1 MLFNSRWLK
10 CLSTVSVVCS
20 FIALSGCGEQGNVS
34 PKQMQQSGS
43 AQSSVSIT
51 GAGAS
56 FPAPVYTKWSD
67 QYYKDTQAKVNYQ
80 SIGSSAGIKQI
91 IAKTVDFGASDAPL
105 KEEQLQKDNLFQFP
119 TVVGGVVL
127 AVNIKGMQSNELI
140 LNGEVLADIY
150 LGKIKKWNDAA
161 IQKLNPQ
168 LSLPDQNIAVVR
180 RADGSGTSFV
190 FTSYLSKVNA
200 NWKEKIGSGSTV
212 EWPHGIGGKGNDGVS
227 ALVQQTAGAI
237 GYVEYAYAKQNK
249 LAYTKL
255 ISADGEVVS
264 PTGESFSAAAVSAN
278 WAESFA
284 QDLTNSKGANAWP
297 ISSTT
302 FIVLHKKQADEN
314 KAKEIIKFFDWT
326 YDDAAKKMVVDLD
339 YAPLPDSV
347 ISIVR
352 EQLSKNIVNEQG
364 NPVYQSGKP

>member
-1 MLFNSRWLK
+1 MLFTSRCLK
-10 CLSTVSVVCS
+10 CLSTVAVLCS
-20 FIALSGCGEQGNVS
+20 FITLTGCGEQSNVS
-34 PKQMQQSGS
+34 PKQAVG
-43 AQSSVSIT
+43 AQSSVNIT

-56 FPAPVYTKWSD
+56 FPALVYTKWSD

-80 SIGSSAGIKQI
+80 SIGSSAGVKQI

-105 KEEQLQKDNLFQFP
+105 KEEQLEKENLFQFP
-119 TVVGGVVL
+119 TVIGGVVL
-127 AVNIKGMQSNELI
+127 AVNIKGIQTNELI

-150 LGKIKKWNDAA
+150 LGKIKKWNDVA
-161 IQKLNPQ
+161 IKKLNPD
-168 LSLPDQNIAVVR
+168 LSLPDQNMAVVR

-190 FTSYLSKVNA
+190 FTSYLSKVSA
-200 NWKEKIGSGSTV
+200 GWKEKIGSGSTV
-212 EWPHGIGGKGNDGVS
+212 EWPYGIGGKGNDGVS

-255 ISADGEVVS
+255 VSADGEVVS

-278 WAESFA
+278 WQESFA

-302 FIVLHKKQADEN
+302 FIVLHKMQADEN
-314 KAKEIIKFFDWT
+314 KAKEMIKFFDWA
-326 YDDAAKKMVVDLD
+326 YGESAKKMVVDLD

-347 ISIVR
+347 VSIIR
-352 EQLSKNIVNEQG
+352 EQLAKNITNEQG
-364 NPVYQSGKP
+364 NPVYQPSK